1 MNGSGCCSLQVRKYD
16 SKWVNSKKK
25 YMISQDSDF
34 RTDSF
39 NSVTLSRTRV
49 LSIFLLLFLQHGDLL
64 QSSSHYG
71 SKIIATVPGIAFNV
85 TTSSEGREAVLSL
98 LLPKKPC
105 LGSPQRLP
113 LIGSSWGECP
123 SLELLVKGRIAIR
136 SLNRWISRIVPGNR
150 RSNITWELVR
160 NADSWAPPQTYW
172 IRNSVRRTSR
182 LRYKKSSR

>member
-16 SKWVNSKKK
+16 SKWFNSKKK

-39 NSVTLSRTRV
+39 SSVTLSRTRV
-49 LSIFLLLFLQHGDLL
+49 LSILFLQHGDLL
-64 QSSSHYG
+64 QSSSHY
-71 SKIIATVPGIAFNV
+71 SSTIVATVPGIAFNM

-113 LIGSSWGECP
+113 LIGPSWGECP
-123 SLELLVKGRIAIR
+123 SLELLKKGRIAIR
-136 SLNRWISRIVPGNR
+136 SLDQWI
-150 RSNITWELVR
+150 
-160 NADSWAPPQTYW
+160 
-172 IRNSVRRTSR
+172 
-182 LRYKKSSR
+182 